1 MSRDAYHYDDYDEG
15 SRSFVAPRGR
25 TMGDIRGQVARAMAE
40 VYNQPG
46 CDVPKDVLDS
56 WIPYAD
62 AALAV
67 AEPAIRAQVVEELAQ
82 KAEQEHPD
90 CLTPCD
96 LNPVGD
102 DWQLSLADWL
112 RAQNT

>member
-1 MSRDAYHYDDYDEG
+1 MTDTRE
-15 SRSFVAPRGR
+15 
-25 TMGDIRGQVARAMAE
+25 QVARAMKAVDE
-40 VYNQPG
+40 DQFDG
-46 CDVPKDVLDS
+46 MHE
-56 WIPYAD
+56 IPLSTFGLYAD

-67 AEPAIRAQVVEELAQ
+67 ATPLIRAQVVEELAQ